1 MRHVDEGTIHAWLDR
16 QVIDPQEVAWITTHL
31 RECAACTARVAEEE
45 ATLRDAESLL
55 ASVAPAADGSRAAFE
70 ALVAT
75 AKQKTAGQQ
84 SGAGAPDASNRVLPF
99 GRWMAPASLAAMIA
113 LAIGLGWM
121 ARQMTSPR
129 GTVTPASA
137 PPMAQH
143 RAEPAAV
150 PPDAVPPDTA
160 PPLVN
165 PERRQQETTAL
176 EPGRKVVE
184 PQKPSSGTL
193 ATPAEESARVASA
206 SQTRATR
213 AEAADGGG
221 QAVTPL
227 VPAAPPP
234 TPPPLA
240 IVPSPPASP
249 AQAAGGT
256 PAVAQTPTGDPPR
269 FRTGGAD
276 SVSASEAVAAPP
288 PPVAVAGGVPDAGA
302 GRGGRAGGGGGGGGR
317 GGGRGRAGGVGE
329 GFGIGAGVSAGTGNG
344 IGPAA
349 AASAPTD
356 SVNQGRIM
364 VDGLQISPA
373 PITERVDGI
382 EWTLLARSTAAERS
396 GMALYGIAGLTP
408 ARTMV
413 NADASKVRTVY
424 LVDGAEVELLQ
435 EKQSP
440 TPSGAAATSDP
451 AAVSFARSA
460 GSQAESQNQQRS
472 SSLWSSVRGDVVLTL
487 RAGADAAALG
497 ARVRLD

>member
-1 MRHVDEGTIHAWLDR
+1 MPSAARSSRSASATAKCCCCAMRGSAIRRLPHAPASLSVPSARRCAGRGSVCWRPMRPWRKPMRHVDEGTIHAWLDR

-227 VPAAPPP
+227 VPAAPP
-234 TPPPLA
+234 
-240 IVPSPPASP
+240 
-249 AQAAGGT
+249 
-256 PAVAQTPTGDPPR
+256 
-269 FRTGGAD
+269 
-276 SVSASEAVAAPP
+276 
-288 PPVAVAGGVPDAGA
+288 
-302 GRGGRAGGGGGGGGR
+302 
-317 GGGRGRAGGVGE
+317 
-329 GFGIGAGVSAGTGNG
+329 
-344 IGPAA
+344 
-349 AASAPTD
+349 
-356 SVNQGRIM
+356 
-364 VDGLQISPA
+364 
-373 PITERVDGI
+373 
-382 EWTLLARSTAAERS
+382 
-396 GMALYGIAGLTP
+396 
-408 ARTMV
+408 
-413 NADASKVRTVY
+413 
-424 LVDGAEVELLQ
+424 
-435 EKQSP
+435 
-440 TPSGAAATSDP
+440 
-451 AAVSFARSA
+451 
-460 GSQAESQNQQRS
+460 
-472 SSLWSSVRGDVVLTL
+472 
-487 RAGADAAALG
+487 
-497 ARVRLD
+497 